1 MFRHATQP
9 ILRDLQLGSMSIEQI
24 LSEQCKNWTIP
35 IEQKVNWPKV
45 ILTISQIPQKSFEQL
60 VTSTNK
66 FYLTNGQLNKSQLN
80 NFLIEQNSF

>member
-1 MFRHATQP
+1 
-9 ILRDLQLGSMSIEQI
+9 MSIEQI
-24 LSEQCKNWTIP
+24 LAEQCKNWTIP

-80 NFLIEQNSF
+80 NFLLEQNPIWTILNSSNS